1 MTNYEENNVND
12 QVNGLN
18 NEGMNNPTSDNLEP
32 KTEEVPSKEYKKDNS
47 TLKSSLI
54 GGATG
59 IVLGAVSTVLTGATV
74 LPDDNI
80 DGGKDDNHN
89 ETEIHF
95 ATTVNDD
102 MTYSEAFA
110 AARQEVGP
118 GGAFVWHGTVY
129 GTYYG
134 TEWNAMSPEEQA
146 EFSQNAIAQQ
156 PSATHPQ
163 TATDN
168 QQSNNHHHSNTHHQ
182 AEPQNHQQHEEHHE
196 TVQEQHSD
204 AVEVEVEGVQE
215 NVELEDGTIVNIGT
229 ATIEG
234 HDAAFIDVDNDGTF
248 DIVGVDENNDGI
260 ITENEI
266 SELSQDSGM
275 SVDNFHACLGDS
287 VSEQPTGDIL
297 ADTGYSNDDNP
308 TDFA

>member
-12 QVNGLN
+12 QANGLN
-18 NEGMNNPTSDNLEP
+18 NDGMNNPTFDNQEQ
-32 KTEEVPSKEYKKDNS
+32 KTAEAPSKEDKKDNS

-74 LPDDNI
+74 LPGENI
-80 DGGKDDNHN
+80 AGGKEDNH
-89 ETEIHF
+89 EDTEIHF
-95 ATTVNDD
+95 ATSVNDD

-156 PSATHPQ
+156 PAVDHTPTASA
-163 TATDN
+163 N
-168 QQSNNHHHSNTHHQ
+168 QHSNNNNHSNTQQQ

-196 TVQEQHSD
+196 TAHEQQSEV
-204 AVEVEVEGVQE
+204 VEVEVEGVQE

-234 HDAAFIDVDNDGTF
+234 HDAAFVDVDNDGTF
-248 DIVGVDENNDGI
+248 DIVGIDENNDGI
-260 ITENEI
+260 ISENEI

-275 SVDNFHACLGDS
+275 NVDNFHACLGDS
-287 VSEQPTGDIL
+287 VPEPPTGDIL

-308 TDFA
+308 SDFA